1 MASVVGEEAGMSKT
15 EIELRRA
22 AIAFMRSITK
32 SKTDAIEAAKVLIA
46 ACEASQDAEQRE
58 QDEERKP

>member
-1 MASVVGEEAGMSKT
+1 MSKT